1 MSKRPLRPVLK
12 TSHSSHAPGPT
23 EPEFTAAAGEM
34 AKTEVDGFFHA
45 VIVNDDLEKAYGE
58 LKTVV
63 IDDDQ

>member
-1 MSKRPLRPVLK
+1 
-12 TSHSSHAPGPT
+12 
-23 EPEFTAAAGEM
+23 M